1 MKRSRKF
8 KSQFKSL
15 NELCFDNRFVNQ
27 LPADPDLTNGRRQV
41 IESAYSR
48 VMPTK
53 VKSPTLVHFSREV
66 AELIG
71 LDPSQ
76 CQTEKFANVF
86 GGNSVLTGMDPFAM
100 CYGGHQF
107 GNWAGQLGDGRAINL
122 GEVKTE
128 DAEHWTLQLKGAGPT
143 PYSRTADGL
152 AVLRSSI
159 REFLC
164 SEAMF
169 HLGVPTTRALSL
181 ITTGEKVMR
190 DMFYDGNQAY
200 EPGAVVCRVAPS
212 FTRFG
217 NFQIFAARDDVA
229 NLKRLVD
236 FTIVNDFPHLGQ
248 PSPEVYANWFEEVCV
263 RTCDMVLHW
272 MRVGFVHGV
281 MNTDNMSI
289 LGLTI
294 DYGPYGWLEGY
305 DPGWTPNTTDASG
318 KRYRFGNQPLVAHW
332 NLYQLGNAILPLID
346 QTEPLQR
353 GLDLYLSR
361 IESRGNDMVA
371 QKLGLDEYK
380 PDDEGLK
387 KDLFEILTLT
397 ETDMTIWY
405 RSLANVPIDNDV
417 TDDEMLKPLL
427 DAYYAPAELVGET
440 KARLLNWLQT
450 YRDRVRAAGIKD
462 SDRRESMNR
471 VNPKY
476 VLRNYMAQLAI
487 DKAEKGD
494 SSLVVELLE
503 LLRNPYDE
511 QPQFEQYFARR
522 PEWARHRAGCS
533 MLSCSS

>member
-1 MKRSRKF
+1 MNSSPEF
-8 KSQFKSL
+8 NSL
-15 NELCFDNRFVNQ
+15 DELKFDNRFVDQ
-27 LPADPDLTNGRRQV
+27 LPADRDLTNRRRQV
-41 IESAYSR
+41 MESAYSR
-48 VMPTK
+48 VAPTK
-53 VKSPTLVHFSREV
+53 VKSPKLVHFSREV

-71 LDPSQ
+71 LDPEQSQ
-76 CQTEKFANVF
+76 IQQFADVF
-86 GGNSVLTGMDPFAM
+86 GGNTLLTGMAPFAM

-107 GNWAGQLGDGRAINL
+107 GNW
-122 GEVKTE
+122 V
-128 DAEHWTLQLKGAGPT
+128 KGAGPT

-152 AVLRSSI
+152 AVLRSSV

-169 HLGVPTTRALSL
+169 YLGVPTTRALSL
-181 ITTGEKVMR
+181 VTTGEEVMR

-217 NFQIFAARDDVA
+217 NFQIFAARGDTA
-229 NLKRLVD
+229 NLQRLVD
-236 FTIVNDFPHLGQ
+236 FTIVNDFSHLGK

-263 RTCDMVLHW
+263 RTCDTVLHW

-332 NLYQLGNAILPLID
+332 NLYQLNET
-346 QTEPLQR
+346 QPLQR
-353 GLDLYLSR
+353 GLDTYLNR
-361 IESRGNDMVA
+361 IESRGNHMVA
-371 QKLGLDEYK
+371 QKLGLDEYR
-380 PDDEGLK
+380 PDDETLK

-405 RSLANVPIDNDV
+405 RNLADVPIDNDAG
-417 TDDEMLKPLL
+417 DDDLLKPLL
-427 DAYYAPAELVGET
+427 GAYYYPAELAGET
-440 KARLLNWLQT
+440 KTRTLKWLHQ
-450 YRDRVRAAGIKD
+450 YRDRIRMTQIQD
-462 SDRRESMNR
+462 FDRRNAMNR
-471 VNPKY
+471 INPKY

-494 SSLVVELLE
+494 GSLVVELLE
-503 LLRNPYDE
+503 LLRRPYEE
-511 QPQFEQYFARR
+511 QPEYQKYFAKR